1 MEMTD
6 HILFVKETK
15 TCSYVLV
22 IHTPRLCSE
31 PGFQSKRE
39 GGEGAEIL
47 CREVVDV
54 LPAEGPRLPKADHP
68 LKVPL
73 RKTVLP
79 APAPKSDKA
88 KNSDTDDKHAN
99 KEKLFS
105 DLLRQ
110 TLEALAASGADA
122 THKGNGMEGEF
133 VIELDEDATADDIDD
148 DRIVAALRAAGYNVQ
163 AEVVKI
169 NPREAKAKNDK
180 GKADSKGTNDKK
192 QAKKPKKWL

>member
-22 IHTPRLCSE
+22 IHTPRLCGE

-79 APAPKSDKA
+79 APAPKSDKG
-88 KNSDTDDKHAN
+88 KNSGSDDKHAT

-122 THKGNGMEGEF
+122 THKGDGVDGKF
-133 VIELDEDATADDIDD
+133 VIELDDDATADDIDD

-163 AEVVKI
+163 TEVIKV
-169 NPREAKAKNDK
+169 NPRELKDKNDK
-180 GKADSKGTNDKK
+180 SKADNKGTNDKK